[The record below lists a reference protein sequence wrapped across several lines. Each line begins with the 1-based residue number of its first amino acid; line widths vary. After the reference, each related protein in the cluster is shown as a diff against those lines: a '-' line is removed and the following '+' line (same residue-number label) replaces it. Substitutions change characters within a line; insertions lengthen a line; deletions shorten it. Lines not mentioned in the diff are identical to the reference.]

1 MRNEY
6 SFALD
11 DPLHLSHE
19 GIKGMKWGE
28 RRYQYEDGSLTPAGK
43 IRYLKDYKAAQKK
56 TKKAQKRYKKVE
68 REMSSKY
75 HELVDR
81 FGKGTSYHHDPMQET
96 WQNAANTLNDATN
109 TLNNAVSEEYR
120 LAKILKDNGVD
131 ASITKVKDLKIR

>member
-11 DPLHLSHE
+11 NPYLSHE

-43 IRYLKDYKAAQKK
+43 IRYLKDYKAAEKK
-56 TKKAQKRYKKVE
+56 TKKAQKRYRKAE
-68 REMSSKY
+68 SEMTSKS
-75 HELVDR
+75 HELTDR
-81 FGKGTSYHHDPMQET
+81 FGKGTLYDHDPVQET
-96 WQNAANTLNDATN
+96 WQKAANE
-109 TLNNAVSEEYR
+109 LNNAVSEQDR

>member
-11 DPLHLSHE
+11 DPYLSHE
-19 GIKGMKWGE
+19 GIKGMRWGE

-43 IRYLKDYKAAQKK
+43 IRYLKDYKAAEKK

-75 HELVDR
+75 HELMDR

-96 WQNAANTLNDATN
+96 WQNAAN

>member
-11 DPLHLSHE
+11 DPYLSHE

-43 IRYLKDYKAAQKK
+43 IRYLKDYKAAEKK
-56 TKKAQKRYKKVE
+56 TKRAEKKYRKAE
-68 REMSSKY
+68 REMASKV
-75 HELVDR
+75 HELTDR
-81 FGKGTSYHHDPMQET
+81 FGKGTLYYHGPIQEK
-96 WQNAANTLNDATN
+96 WQKAANK
-109 TLNNAVSEEYR
+109 LNNAESEQDR
-120 LAKILKDNGVD
+120 LAKILKDNDVD